1 MFLWK
6 IFNIWDKKS
15 KFLPKNSYYWLTMY
29 QKTEYIILIS
39 QPTRN

>member
-1 MFLWK
+1 MFLRK
-6 IFNIWDKKS
+6 VFNIWDKNS

-29 QKTEYIILIS
+29 KKTEYISLIL